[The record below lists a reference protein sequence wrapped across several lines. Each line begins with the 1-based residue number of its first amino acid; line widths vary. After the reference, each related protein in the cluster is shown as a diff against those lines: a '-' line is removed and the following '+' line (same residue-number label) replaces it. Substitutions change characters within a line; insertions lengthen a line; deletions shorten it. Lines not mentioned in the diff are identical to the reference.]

1 MQVLHES
8 TMMGAKDGIAFAQAL
23 IPKIVYSVKNDA
35 VAITGS
41 ERVAY
46 RRLNSLVSLGLAN
59 FNNGQF
65 QINRSAI
72 VQPLYV
78 LEKLVPSLTALKH
91 ARRFGKSYNDSD
103 IRFCRNVLD
112 DSFTTLDFKAWDLTK
127 FQTPS
132 DLYVYVDDIEVA
144 ASFLKENGF
153 SEGKKGHIILLPKIG
168 DFTNEIQR
176 TYLDSIAKGG
186 RSIYDAIAIELL
198 YGDKLYLKGQF
209 PIEYIIKVQQDLPRD
224 ALNLETISS

>member
-1 MQVLHES
+1 MQVLETS
-8 TMMGAKDGIAFAQAL
+8 TIMKTKDGIAFAQAL
-23 IPKIVYSVKNDA
+23 VPKIVYSVKNDA
-35 VAITGS
+35 IAVAGS

-46 RRLNSLVSLGLAN
+46 RRLNSLASLGLAN
-59 FNNGQF
+59 FHNGQF

-72 VQPLYV
+72 MQPLYV
-78 LEKLVPSLTALKH
+78 LEKLVPSLMALKH

-103 IRFCRNVLD
+103 IRFCRNVLA

-132 DLYVYVDDIEVA
+132 DLYVYVDDVEGT
-144 ASFLKENGF
+144 SDLLKGHGF
-153 SEGKKGHIILLPKIG
+153 SEGKKGHIILLSKIG

-176 TYLDSIAKGG
+176 TYLDSIAHGG

-198 YGDKLYLKGQF
+198 YGDKLDIKGQF
-209 PIEYIIKVQQDLPRD
+209 PIEYVTKVQQDLPRD
-224 ALNLETISS
+224 GLTIEANSS

>member
-1 MQVLHES
+1 
-8 TMMGAKDGIAFAQAL
+8 MMEAKDGIAFAQAL
-23 IPKIVYSVKNDA
+23 MPKIVYSVKKDA
-35 VAITGS
+35 MAVTGS

-46 RRLNSLVSLGLAN
+46 RRLNSLASLGLAN
-59 FNNGQF
+59 FKNGQF
-65 QINRSAI
+65 QINRGAI
-72 VQPLYV
+72 IQPLYV
-78 LEKLVPSLTALKH
+78 LEKLVPSLIALKH

-112 DSFTTLDFKAWDLTK
+112 NSFTTLDFKAWDLTK

-132 DLYVYVDDIEVA
+132 DLYVYVDDVEGT
-144 ASFLKENGF
+144 SEFLKGNGF

-176 TYLDSIAKGG
+176 THLDSIAKGG

-198 YGDKLYLKGQF
+198 YGDNLDTKGQF
-209 PIEYIIKVQQDLPRD
+209 PIEYVTKVQQDLPQD
-224 ALNLETISS
+224 ALTIEAISS

>member
-8 TMMGAKDGIAFAQAL
+8 TMMGAKDGIAFAKSL
-23 IPKIVYSVKNDA
+23 MPKIVYSVKTDGTA
-35 VAITGS
+35 VTGS
-41 ERVAY
+41 ERVTY
-46 RRLNSLVSLGLAN
+46 RRLNSLASLGLAN

-72 VQPLYV
+72 VQPLYI
-78 LEKLVPSLTALKH
+78 LEKLVPSLIALKH
-91 ARRFGKSYNDSD
+91 ARKFGKSYNDSD

-112 DSFTTLDFKAWDLTK
+112 NSFTTLDFKAWDLTK

-132 DLYVYVDDIEVA
+132 DLYVYVDDVEGT

-198 YGDKLYLKGQF
+198 YGDKLNIKGQF
-209 PIEYIIKVQQDLPRD
+209 PIEYVIKVQQDLPQD
-224 ALNLETISS
+224 VSNLEAISS